1 MNIQKLILGGL
12 FLFLNI
18 SLFGQNKA
26 LQKANELYKAS
37 HFAEAA
43 ELYEVALENK
53 DNLSIKTKL
62 ANCYRMNNR
71 LDKAEVLYAKI
82 VQEDKAKSDTYF
94 FYGEVLMGNE
104 KYDEAKEW
112 FLKFHRLEP
121 DDERGMLMA
130 NACDQVKTIK
140 PFFPYLRVTEF
151 AHNSDADDA
160 TPVFWKENIVFSSDR
175 KMGVK
180 LMKEKSGWTGRD
192 YLNLYIAENEG
203 DNTFNEPKLFSVKL
217 NELNKNTGNPSFVRD
232 GSQIIFTRNDFETSK
247 NGTYNMQLFTAEL
260 AGDNRWKT
268 SKKLKFCSSE
278 FNYMH
283 PAVSPDGTW
292 MVFVSDKKGV
302 GGTDLWMTKKDGD
315 KWGRPQ
321 LLSEVV
327 NTASHEGF
335 PFIDEEGKLFFC
347 SKGHV
352 GYGGFDVFVTRKN
365 VDGTWQK
372 PINLGRPINSA
383 SDDISIALDGEERR
397 GLFTSNRIGG
407 DDDIFLF
414 EAVDSKAEAG
424 FFTNERPSILSE
436 LPEVM
441 EAIPVEP
448 QAEKV
453 KLKGEGKNSKKD
465 YNKEDKPA
473 NQKKDNPDISS
484 QNSLQN
490 SQTKT
495 GNTVAAA
502 SNVDLKKAIKSDS
515 LNLENLYNLLE
526 NNELSIGQTFR
537 LENAMYDFQVYQ
549 ITPKIVAALSQV
561 ANILKENPNLKVEL
575 GAHTDSF
582 GTDADNMTL
591 SRNRAVNAAIYLYSQ
606 GISNQQL
613 VTKAY
618 GETELLNHCKDDVE
632 CSMEEHLEN
641 QRLELKILAF

>member
-1 MNIQKLILGGL
+1 MNIQKLIIGGL
-12 FLFLNI
+12 FFLLQF

-43 ELYEVALENK
+43 ELYEVALQSK
-53 DNLSIKTKL
+53 DNLSTKTKL

-71 LDKAEVLYAKI
+71 LDKAEELYAKI
-82 VQEDKAKSDTYF
+82 VVEDKAKSDTYF
-94 FYGEVLMGNE
+94 YYGEVLMGNE

-112 FLKFHRLEP
+112 FLKFATLEP
-121 DDERGMLMA
+121 DDERGKLMA
-130 NACDQVKTIK
+130 TACDKVKTIK

-151 AHNSDADDA
+151 DFNSDADDS
-160 TPVFWKENIVFSSDR
+160 TPVFWKDNIVFSSDR

-192 YLNLYIAENEG
+192 YLNLYWSENEG
-203 DNTFNEPKLFSVKL
+203 DEVFSKPKLFSIKL
-217 NELNKNTGNPSFVRD
+217 NELNKNTGNPSFTRD
-232 GSQIIFTRNDFETSK
+232 GSTIFFTRNDFETSK
-247 NGTYNMQLFTAEL
+247 NGSYNMQLFSSEL
-260 AGDNRWKT
+260 AGDNRWKA

-278 FNYMH
+278 YNYMH

-302 GGTDLWMTKKDGD
+302 GGTDLWMVERKGE

-321 LLSEVV
+321 LLSEVI
-327 NTASHEGF
+327 NTATHEGF

-365 VDGTWQK
+365 ADGTWQQ

-383 SDDISIALDGEERR
+383 SDDISIALDGEKRR

-414 EAVDSKAEAG
+414 KAVNSKEEAG
-424 FFTNERPSILSE
+424 FFTKDRPSILSE
-436 LPEVM
+436 MPEVM

-448 QAEKV
+448 KAEKV
-453 KLKGEGKNSKKD
+453 KLKEKRDSKKEKSKEIPAPQ
-465 YNKEDKPA
+465 KEDNTP
-473 NQKKDNPDISS
+473 NL
-484 QNSLQN
+484 SLQN
-490 SQTKT
+490 SQTSINNIMTATEEVTIEKT
-495 GNTVAAA
+495 EKTELLDFEHFTNA
-502 SNVDLKKAIKSDS
+502 
-515 LNLENLYNLLE
+515 LETSTLSVGQTFLLE
-526 NNELSIGQTFR
+526 N
-537 LENAMYDFQVYQ
+537 AVYDFQVYQ
-549 ITPKIVAALSQV
+549 VTPKIVSALNEV
-561 ANILKENPNLKVEL
+561 ANILKENPNLKIEL
-575 GAHTDSF
+575 GVHTDSY
-582 GTDADNMTL
+582 GTDAANITL
-591 SRNRAVNAAIYLYSQ
+591 SRNRGVNAAIYIYSQ

-618 GETELLNHCKDDVE
+618 GETQLLNHCKDDVE
-632 CSMEEHLEN
+632 CSMSEHLEN
-641 QRLELKILAF
+641 QRIELKILAY